1 MGFRRTNPCTTG
13 RRMVVYRRTRFNRH
27 TIAGFERFT
36 NRRFYVCG
44 GVGRITRPVDNQ
56 PDSDDDSKCVRPCLA
71 RLFKLNNYFHRHL
84 QNQISCHYVKIKI
97 ENSKNTIFEGVME
110 VFKYLRNK
118 KQTKTFNTFEQ

>member
-1 MGFRRTNPCTTG
+1 
-13 RRMVVYRRTRFNRH
+13 MVVYRRTRFNRH

-71 RLFKLNNYFHRHL
+71 RLFK
-84 QNQISCHYVKIKI
+84 I
-97 ENSKNTIFEGVME
+97 TIFEGFME

-118 KQTKTFNTFEQ
+118 KTTKHLTRLNNHY